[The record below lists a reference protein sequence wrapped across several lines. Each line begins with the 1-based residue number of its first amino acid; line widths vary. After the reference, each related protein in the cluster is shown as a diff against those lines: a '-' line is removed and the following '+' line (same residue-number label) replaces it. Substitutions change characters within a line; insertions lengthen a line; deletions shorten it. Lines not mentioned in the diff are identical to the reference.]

1 METWDVTSYDG
12 VIEVLRDR
20 RMSAD
25 HTAAF
30 AAQLPGAVREN
41 MAPIFGIFSNSMLF
55 SDPPDHTRLRSLA
68 NKAFTPRVIENMQA
82 EIQGIVDRA
91 LDDVKKPGRMD
102 VITDLAHPLPGT
114 IICEMLGV
122 PLQDREQ
129 FKKWIDDL
137 AGFLGNIRTLED
149 HIEAGQ
155 RSALEMIDFL
165 RGIIQECR
173 QNPKDNLISALV
185 AAEEQGEVFS
195 EEELFAMFVLLQLGG
210 HETTTN
216 LIGNDLLTLL
226 KNPEETQKLR
236 DDPSLLDNAIEE
248 LLRHRIPIQYMG
260 RIAMEDVE
268 IGGTA
273 IPAGQRIR
281 MYVGAANRDP
291 SQFPDPDRLDITRE
305 NTRHVGFGFGIHFCL
320 GAALARWE
328 GQAAIGTVIRR
339 MPELRL

>member
-1 METWDVTSYDG
+1 
-12 VIEVLRDR
+12 
-20 RMSAD
+20 
-25 HTAAF
+25 
-30 AAQLPGAVREN
+30 
-41 MAPIFGIFSNSMLF
+41 
-55 SDPPDHTRLRSLA
+55 
-68 NKAFTPRVIENMQA
+68 MQA
-82 EIQGIVDRA
+82 NIPTIVDRA
-91 LDDVKKPGRMD
+91 LDDVEKARRID

-114 IICEMLGV
+114 VICEMLGV
-122 PLQDREQ
+122 PLEDREQ
-129 FKKWIDDL
+129 FKKWTDDL
-137 AGFLGNIRTLED
+137 AAFLGGIRNIED

-185 AAEEQGEVFS
+185 AAEEEGEVFS

-216 LIGNDLLTLL
+216 LIGNDLLALL
-226 KNPEETQKLR
+226 KNPEEMQKLR

-248 LLRHRIPIQYMG
+248 LLRHQSPIQYLG
-260 RIAMEDVE
+260 RIALEDVE
-268 IGGTA
+268 IGGTL
-273 IPAGQRIR
+273 ISGGQRIR

-291 SQFPDPDRLDITRE
+291 SHFPDSDRLDVTRE
-305 NTRHVGFGFGIHFCL
+305 STRDVGFGFGIHFCL

-339 MPELRL
+339 MPGLRLEAPMSEWKLEDFPWSENPVFRGLTTLPVVF